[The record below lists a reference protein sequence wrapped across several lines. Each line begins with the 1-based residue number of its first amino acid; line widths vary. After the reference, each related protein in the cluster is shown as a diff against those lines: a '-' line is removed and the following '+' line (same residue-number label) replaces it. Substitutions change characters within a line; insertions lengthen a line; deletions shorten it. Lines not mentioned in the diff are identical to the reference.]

1 MTPQTVYMA
10 IGCFI
15 VGLSAG
21 MKLTVDHYETKLAD
35 QALSAAVSAAEQGKR
50 DYEKLVKASNA
61 LAEAKRADAVRADEL
76 DRLRKS
82 VKRAERTSSDACR
95 MEREAI
101 ASCERILKRSAENLN
116 GCVRLLRENASV
128 HDAFVTAVTG
138 E

>member
-1 MTPQTVYMA
+1 MEKTIL
-10 IGCFI
+10 IGAACFI
-15 VGLSAG
+15 IGLSSG
-21 MKLTVDHYETKLAD
+21 MKLTADRYEARLAD

-76 DRLRKS
+76 ERLRKS
-82 VKRAERTSSDACR
+82 VKRSERTSSDACR

-101 ASCERILKRSAENLN
+101 ASCERILKRSAENLD
-116 GCVRLLRENASV
+116 GCVRLLRENAAV
-128 HDAFVTAVTG
+128 HDAFVTAVSG